1 MSNQPATFLAFR
13 RSFATVAIDTQNLN
27 DAIIAMKSELYN
39 MKTDKSLLTQE
50 LALLKT
56 RLPETK
62 IEDFMNGSIEDF
74 FSKLIEITFTIFSA
88 IETAIL
94 TAGATTDQIDFMQ
107 AIDMVGK
114 VFLMSIPILAGLI
127 IFQKA
132 ISTYLKPITMIFD
145 ATFRQPLIYTVSY
158 MLTHQDE
165 MKSMGEDKLLNLL
178 QDSIAKQKE

>member
-74 FSKLIEITFTIFSA
+74 F
-88 IETAIL
+88 
-94 TAGATTDQIDFMQ
+94 Q
-107 AIDMVGK
+107 
-114 VFLMSIPILAGLI
+114 
-127 IFQKA
+127 
-132 ISTYLKPITMIFD
+132 
-145 ATFRQPLIYTVSY
+145 
-158 MLTHQDE
+158 
-165 MKSMGEDKLLNLL
+165 N
-178 QDSIAKQKE
+178 